1 MRKILILLFIF
12 FNIHFC
18 IAQSESKKDEN
29 FHLSLLARDF
39 EYLNQGS
46 EFFEKYPL
54 LKRTELN
61 SIIGCIYLLNDKEE
75 EIKHVAVARL
85 EGIATQLFN
94 EGTPVILIS
103 GMDSTML
110 ANQKNENL
118 EDDNHIIF
126 LSIAACLVSEAES
139 KAQKVFNAKTMKLI
153 AQKNGS

>member
-1 MRKILILLFIF
+1 MKNIFIILFIF
-12 FNIHFC
+12 FGFQFC
-18 IAQSESKKDEN
+18 SAQNESLDDGN
-29 FHLSLLARDF
+29 FPLSLLSRNF

-103 GMDSTML
+103 GMDSTEL

-118 EDDNHIIF
+118 EDDNHIIY
-126 LSIAACLVSEAES
+126 LGIAACLVSEAES
-139 KAQKVFNAKTMKLI
+139 KAQKIFNAQTMKLI
-153 AQKNGS
+153 AQKNGL